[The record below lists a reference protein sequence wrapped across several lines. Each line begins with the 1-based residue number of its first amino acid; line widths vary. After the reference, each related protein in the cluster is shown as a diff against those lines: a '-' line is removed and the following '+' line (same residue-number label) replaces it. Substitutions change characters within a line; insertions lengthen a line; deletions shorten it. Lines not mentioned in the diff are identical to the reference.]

1 MSLLVQHLGYDM
13 TSSVFSEYFR
23 NYFRRID
30 LRYEGRLI
38 RGIARLSGTVYSKTR
53 EDVLRYYDGY
63 RLLLR

>member
-1 MSLLVQHLGYDM
+1 M